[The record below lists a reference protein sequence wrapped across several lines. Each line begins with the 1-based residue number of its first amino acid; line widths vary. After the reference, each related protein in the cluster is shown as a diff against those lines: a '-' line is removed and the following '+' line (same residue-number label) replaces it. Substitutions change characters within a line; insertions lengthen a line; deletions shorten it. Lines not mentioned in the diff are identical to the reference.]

1 MQLVGEHLVNSAVR
15 KDPVTCALKE
25 KEGAFDFDAEMGQ
38 IEAAMQQVHG
48 PSAGQAS

>member
-25 KEGAFDFDAEMGQ
+25 KEGAFDFDAEMG
-38 IEAAMQQVHG
+38 
-48 PSAGQAS
+48 